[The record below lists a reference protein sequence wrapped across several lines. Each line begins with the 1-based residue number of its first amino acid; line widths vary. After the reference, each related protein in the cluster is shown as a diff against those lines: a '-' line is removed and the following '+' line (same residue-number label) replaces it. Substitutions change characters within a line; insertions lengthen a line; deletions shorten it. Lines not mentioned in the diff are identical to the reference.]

1 MEQVTF
7 AQTYERMKAHF
18 FAPLFLAFFLL
29 SAGCTS
35 QSTQSFSSPQSQLS
49 ETPKLVVGI
58 TVDQMRNDYIYRF
71 WDDFSEG
78 GFKRMIAEGSYCSQ
92 HHFGYTP
99 TFTGPGHASIYTGTT
114 PRYHGIVGNDWYD
127 RSGKMVYCAE
137 DSSCQTTGAEDA
149 SGKMSPHRLLS
160 TTITDELRLF
170 SQFQSKVI
178 GISLK
183 DRGAILPAG
192 SKPNGA
198 YWYDG
203 NNVGRWVTSDYYT
216 DRLPDWVQSFN
227 DSYPTDSLLA
237 GGWNLL
243 LPEERYTKSYA
254 DNNPF
259 EKPFYGQTRAAFPYD
274 FSSIEDRRYNLV
286 KGTPIGAQI
295 STDFAIAA
303 IEGEALGADK
313 HCDFLALSYSNTDYA
328 GHQFGP
334 QAVEVQDTYLRL
346 DRELERLLNYLDAE
360 IGKGEYLV
368 FLTADHGGAPVPSFM
383 QEHRMPGG
391 YWKPQVFLDTLSQ
404 ALNASFGSG
413 QWVSNYSNE
422 QVFFNLELAKMRKV
436 SLDAL
441 CEVGQ
446 GVCAAFPEIQLAV
459 SKNELLGAGA
469 LDPIAESLK
478 LGIHPQRS
486 GDLILL
492 LSPGFIEYG
501 YQGTTHG
508 SPYTYD
514 SHVPLI
520 FFGKGVANMEVN
532 RKTYIRDIAPTL
544 ARMLRISQPTGS
556 TGEVIHELFR

>member
-1 MEQVTF
+1 
-7 AQTYERMKAHF
+7 MKALF
-18 FAPLFLAFFLL
+18 FGSLALFFFLL
-29 SAGCTS
+29 SAGCSS
-35 QSTQSFSSPQSQLS
+35 QPTLSVSSPAIKMT
-49 ETPKLVVGI
+49 EGPKLVVGI
-58 TVDQMRNDYIYRF
+58 TVDQMRNDYLYRF

-78 GFKRMIAEGSYCSQ
+78 GFKRMITEGSYCSQ

-99 TFTGPGHASIYTGTT
+99 TYTGPGHASIYTGTT
-114 PRYHGIVGNDWYD
+114 PRYHGIVGNDWFD

-137 DSSCQTTGAEDA
+137 DSTCRTTGAEDA
-149 SGKMSPHRLLS
+149 SGQMSPHRLLS

-170 SQFQSKVI
+170 SQFRSKVI

-198 YWYDG
+198 YWFDG
-203 NNVGRWVTSDYYT
+203 NNVGKWVTSDYYT
-216 DRLPDWVQSFN
+216 DRLPDWVEEFN
-227 DSYPTDSLLA
+227 ANYPSDSLLA
-237 GGWNLL
+237 EGWNLL
-243 LPEERYTKSYA
+243 LPEEHYAKSYD
-254 DNNPF
+254 DNNPY
-259 EKPFYGQTRAAFPYD
+259 ERPFFGQARAAFPYD
-274 FSSIEDRRYNLV
+274 FSSIEDRRYNLI

-303 IEGEALGADK
+303 IEGERLGVDQ
-313 HCDFLALSYSNTDYA
+313 HCDFLTLSYSNTDYA

-346 DRELERLLNYLDAE
+346 DRELERLLNYLDQH
-360 IGKGEYLV
+360 IGQGEYLV

-383 QEHRMPGG
+383 QEHQMPGG
-391 YWKPQVFLDTLSQ
+391 YWKPQVFLDSLAS
-404 ALNASFGSG
+404 ALNTTFGSG
-413 QWVSNYSNE
+413 PWISNYSNE
-422 QVFFNLELAKMRKV
+422 QVYFNEVLAKARKV
-436 SLDAL
+436 SIEDL
-441 CEVGQ
+441 CELGESI
-446 GVCAAFPEIQLAV
+446 ADSFDEIQYTV
-459 SKNELLGAGA
+459 CKKSLLTAGA
-469 LDPIAESLK
+469 LDPIIESLK

-492 LSPGFIEYG
+492 LTPGFIEYG

-508 SPYTYD
+508 SPYSYD

-520 FFGKGVANMEVN
+520 FYGKGIAHMEVN

-544 ARMLRISQPTGS
+544 ARMLRISQPTGT